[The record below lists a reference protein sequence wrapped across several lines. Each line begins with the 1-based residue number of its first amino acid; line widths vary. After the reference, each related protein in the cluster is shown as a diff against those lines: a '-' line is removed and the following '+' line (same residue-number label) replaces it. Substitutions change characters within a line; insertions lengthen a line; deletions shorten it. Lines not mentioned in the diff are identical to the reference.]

1 MQRIPLSK
9 RSAMSTYIFD
19 PNAIITDSNSV
30 YQAGQREEEAAD
42 NIVAQA
48 HLEADRIIKDA
59 RRRVA
64 AFLETAYEEGFSLG
78 QNQAVFEWKQ
88 TLEDAAAAAELAE
101 LQIERITPQLEQEVV
116 QLACSI
122 AEKIVRHE
130 VTQVPDTILEVIHL
144 ALRQIKDRSR
154 VIIRVNSRD
163 LDRVRK
169 ARAEIASWSEGVKEL
184 EFVEE
189 PRVDPGGAIIESTDG
204 VLDARI
210 TSQLKEIQTRLLEQF
225 EQ

>member
-1 MQRIPLSK
+1 MQRTPLSS
-9 RSAMSTYIFD
+9 RSHAPTFIFD
-19 PNAIITDSNSV
+19 PSAIITDRDASHKAEKAPEDIAMDV
-30 YQAGQREEEAAD
+30 
-42 NIVAQA
+42 VAQA
-48 HLEADRIIKDA
+48 RLEAESIIKDA

-64 AFLETAYEEGFSLG
+64 AFLETAYEEGYSLG

-88 TLEDAAAAAELAE
+88 TMEDAADAAELAE
-101 LQIERITPQLEQEVV
+101 HQIDRITPQLEEAVV
-116 QLACSI
+116 KLACSI
-122 AEKIVRHE
+122 AEKVVRHE
-130 VTQVPDTILEVIHL
+130 VTQLPDTILEVIRL
-144 ALRQIKDRSR
+144 GLRQIKDRSR
-154 VIIRVNSRD
+154 VIIRVNARD

-169 ARAEIASWSEGVKEL
+169 ARAEIASWAEGVRDL

-189 PRVDPGGAIIESTDG
+189 PRVEPGGAIIESTDG